1 MLRRSLPLSALA
13 SLGLLGC
20 QDYVFDQKCAES
32 IKEQQLERPAAT
44 PTPADIL
51 FIVDNSG
58 SMADEQQKLAESF
71 DRFINEIAGSG
82 DYHIAVA
89 STDQASGGGERDGLV
104 NVTFSQSAPNNL
116 LEINAAD
123 CRPANI
129 GLGCFRGPNPSTRI
143 IDSSTMDRN
152 AQISNFR
159 TNVLVGSCG
168 SGDETG
174 LKATISALEQSGNGE
189 CNAGFLRPEANLVVV
204 IVSDEEDFET
214 SVPVA
219 QYVNDLTNLKDPSQ
233 IRLAMIVGS
242 VDGRAS
248 NCSIN
253 EADACGSLCRN
264 MPPRG
269 SQNNCSVGGGGAQC
283 PAGEICLQPG
293 RCENEVLQFWN
304 NTHCGWCS
312 YYNTAD
318 CCSALAGN
326 RYVEFARAMEARIAQ
341 ADSNIEIANC
351 RGEPGTRVACLVDTI
366 CQNNFGDTLAR
377 IARDLVITT
386 EYSLVPAA
394 TYPPGVR
401 VKVTGGRFG
410 AGVDLTPGEDF
421 QVNEQGSKLTLS
433 AGDKTPTAGESLDIY
448 YVSERVM
455 NNAMPRGACGAQ

>member
-1 MLRRSLPLSALA
+1 MLRRSLPLSVLA
-13 SLGLLGC
+13 TAGLFGC

-89 STDQASGGGERDGLV
+89 STDQASNGGEQQGLS
-104 NVTFSQSAPNNL
+104 TFTFAQSMPNHL
-116 LEINAAD
+116 LDSNNAD

-129 GLGCFRGPNPSTRI
+129 ELGCFRGPSPATRI

-159 TNVLVGSCG
+159 ANVLVGSCG
-168 SGDETG
+168 SGSETG
-174 LKATISALEQSGNGE
+174 LRATISALEQGGNGE
-189 CNAGFLRPEANLVVV
+189 CNSGFLRPEANLVVV
-204 IVSDEEDFET
+204 VVSDEEDT
-214 SVPVA
+214 DNTPIA
-219 QYVNDLTNLKDPSQ
+219 QYVNDLTSLKDPSQ
-233 IRLAMIVGS
+233 IRLAMIVGA
-242 VDGRAS
+242 VDGSAS

-253 EADACGSLCRN
+253 EAGACGSLCRN
-264 MPPRG
+264 MPARG
-269 SQNNCSVGGGGAQC
+269 SQNNCNVGSGGSQC
-283 PAGEICLQPG
+283 PAGEICIQPG
-293 RCENEVLQFWN
+293 RCENEALQFWS
-304 NTHCGWCS
+304 NTNCSWCS

-401 VKVTGGRFG
+401 VRVTGGRFG

-421 QVNEQGSKLTLS
+421 QVNEQGTKLSLT

-455 NNAMPRGACGAQ
+455 NNAMPRGACGAM